1 MSGHSKWAQIKHK
14 KAVVDAKRGN
24 LFSKLARAIAIA
36 AKEGG
41 ADPATNAK
49 LQQAVERA
57 RSFNLPTEN
66 IERALA
72 KAVSQKGAGDLVS
85 VIYEAYGPGG
95 SALVIE
101 GITDNKNRTAAE
113 IRHLLGEHGGKFAE
127 TGTVAWMF
135 NRRGVIVLPRQPN
148 PRLDEPDTELALID
162 AGADEIEQ
170 SNDAVTV
177 FTAADKRRVVAAN
190 IQSLGFRVSD
200 SSDMLIAKNE
210 IYIHNEQS
218 RETFKKLVD
227 LLEAHDDIQQV
238 SSNVENL

>member
-113 IRHLLGEHGGKFAE
+113 
-127 TGTVAWMF
+127 
-135 NRRGVIVLPRQPN
+135 
-148 PRLDEPDTELALID
+148 
-162 AGADEIEQ
+162 
-170 SNDAVTV
+170 
-177 FTAADKRRVVAAN
+177 
-190 IQSLGFRVSD
+190 
-200 SSDMLIAKNE
+200 
-210 IYIHNEQS
+210 
-218 RETFKKLVD
+218 
-227 LLEAHDDIQQV
+227 
-238 SSNVENL
+238 